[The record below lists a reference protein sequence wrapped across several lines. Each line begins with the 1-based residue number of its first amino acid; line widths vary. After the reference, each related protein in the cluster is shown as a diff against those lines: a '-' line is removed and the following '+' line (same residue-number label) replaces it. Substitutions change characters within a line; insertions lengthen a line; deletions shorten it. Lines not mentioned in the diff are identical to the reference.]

1 MKVNLV
7 NVLKISQN
15 LIHIELNSIII
26 PWKCE
31 LHSTCFLSCS
41 KFYILGFD
49 IWASFPS
56 SGKVHVLCHF
66 LKQILESLAAVLNSD
81 DFPFFKPSL
90 SLLEAELAPFKDWLV
105 TVKPLKYEP
114 VKSSASLKVWS
125 HEGSNLYPKIGLKQG
140 CRKGLQ
146 FFFKWHETC
155 TFPMLGKLTHM
166 PKPKK

>member
-1 MKVNLV
+1 MYGFEKSIRQQESQGGQIQRLKVIDLQIYLKLV
-7 NVLKISQN
+7 KVCFKLNKMSQN
-15 LIHIELNSIII
+15 LIQIGLKSIII
-26 PWKCE
+26 PSKCE

-105 TVKPLKYEP
+105 TVNPLKYEP
-114 VKSSASLKVWS
+114 VKSSASLNVWS
-125 HEGSNLYPKIGLKQG
+125 HEGSNLYPKMAQ
-140 CRKGLQ
+140 
-146 FFFKWHETC
+146 
-155 TFPMLGKLTHM
+155 
-166 PKPKK
+166 